1 MSYKGFFRPKNPAK
15 YKGDP
20 TNIVYRSSWEV
31 KLMSYLDAHPDVVQ
45 WASEELIIP
54 YRSPLDNRLH
64 RYFPDF
70 WVKKRS
76 KDGTFETLVIEV
88 KPLKQTKEPT
98 PSSKK
103 TKQYL
108 REVAT
113 WAINQAKWNAA
124 KIYCE
129 DRKWKFITMTEQDL
143 GIKF

>member
-1 MSYKGFFRPKNPAK
+1 MSYKGFFRPKNPSK

-20 TNIVYRSSWEV
+20 TNIIYRSSWEV

-45 WASEELIIP
+45 WASEELVIP
-54 YRSPLDNRLH
+54 YRSPLDNQIH

-76 KDGTFETLVIEV
+76 SDGTIETLVIEV

-98 PSSKK
+98 PSTKR
-103 TKQYL
+103 TKQYI

-124 KIYCE
+124 KMYCE
-129 DRKWKFITMTEQDL
+129 DRNWKFMTMTERDL

>member
-31 KLMSYLDAHPDVVQ
+31 KLMSYLDAHPDVLQ

-54 YRSPLDNRLH
+54 YRSPLDERIH

-70 WVKKRS
+70 WVKK
-76 KDGTFETLVIEV
+76 KLPDGNLEVLVIEV
-88 KPLKQTKEPT
+88 KPAKQTVEPV
-98 PSSKK
+98 PSKK
-103 TKQYL
+103 ITKQYL

-113 WAINQAKWNAA
+113 WAVNQAKWKAA
-124 KIYCE
+124 TTYCE
-129 DRKWKFITMTEQDL
+129 DRNWKFVKMTEHDL

>member
-1 MSYKGFFRPKNPAK
+1 MSYKGYFRPKNPSK

-20 TNIVYRSSWEV
+20 TNIIYRSSWEV

-45 WASEELIIP
+45 WASEELVIP
-54 YRSPLDNRLH
+54 YRSPLDNQIH

-76 KDGTFETLVIEV
+76 SDGTIETLVIEV

-98 PSSKK
+98 PSTKR
-103 TKQYL
+103 TKQYI

-124 KIYCE
+124 KMYCE
-129 DRKWKFITMTEQDL
+129 DRNWKFMTMTERDL

>member
-1 MSYKGFFRPKNPAK
+1 MSYKGYFRPKNPSK

-20 TNIVYRSSWEV
+20 TNIIYRSSWEV

-45 WASEELIIP
+45 WASEELVIP
-54 YRSPLDNRLH
+54 YRSPLDNQIH

-76 KDGTFETLVIEV
+76 SDGTIETLVIEV

-98 PSSKK
+98 PSTKR
-103 TKQYL
+103 TKQYI

-113 WAINQAKWNAA
+113 WAINQAKWTAA
-124 KIYCE
+124 KMYCE
-129 DRKWKFITMTEQDL
+129 DRNWKFMTMTERDL

>member
-1 MSYKGFFRPKNPAK
+1 
-15 YKGDP
+15 
-20 TNIVYRSSWEV
+20 
-31 KLMSYLDAHPDVVQ
+31 MSYLDAHPDVVQ
-45 WASEELIIP
+45 WASEELVIP
-54 YRSPLDNRLH
+54 YRSPLDNQIH

-76 KDGTFETLVIEV
+76 SDGTIETLVIEV

-98 PSSKK
+98 PSTKR
-103 TKQYL
+103 TKQYI

-124 KIYCE
+124 KMYCE
-129 DRKWKFITMTEQDL
+129 DRNWKFMTMTERDL